1 MVIETGLQATSRK
14 SGELVRL
21 KDLQALPLGMSPI
34 FKLPQPGKD
43 EDDDGN
49 DCISLKKWQPDEIAA
64 QSIISN
70 GMSYSAWRP
79 VKEKQSTASVNGIT
93 VVRAS
98 VRKHPIGYA
107 PLVEANGDVSLP
119 PSMNGNTHP
128 KQLSENE
135 PKRIEQDEW
144 RETGHGYITS
154 DEDPE
159 DELEDQVANTV
170 KEPEVKEE
178 RTIRPH
184 HQHNISLVNGIAPP
198 PAQAANSE
206 GIVFDISRH
215 EDGISISPSS
225 PRSPQGGIAF
235 DITLDGHY
243 DDSLPRRST
252 GSSRDNAR
260 HVSFVTGRELEL
272 DLPSPPRSKGKSPYR
287 SRKNH
292 SKSPVK
298 SKPGWDSSAKVG
310 TPPPPM
316 PKKFVRPTLHGIK
329 VKKGQ
334 GGVAKT
340 AARATMTSAEI
351 HQGIAIM
358 EGRSRDVPV
367 ARSWDPQ
374 YCGGGEY
381 DSVSQLISKSL
392 ASAADEIKED
402 PHGFHNRQYI
412 PRSNGGRKQD
422 DNGETLKL
430 VGSESNKLTGEF
442 GRFFSKLRRSSGPVA
457 KPPPKID
464 SKAVSPRASSNPI
477 ISKIARGNLDPVD
490 HPKSTAKKNLAP
502 VHSLDVA
509 SANQKIAIGSYAS
522 LKLLQECAK
531 TEQIPAT
538 PACNAHKPRKI
549 RDHEPHRHYYKTIS
563 KTLDS
568 KLKN

>member
-1 MVIETGLQATSRK
+1 MAKETEAQTTPRK
-14 SGELVRL
+14 SGELNVVPL
-21 KDLQALPLGMSPI
+21 KGMQPLPLGQAAL
-34 FKLPQPGKD
+34 FKLPLPGHDDD
-43 EDDDGN
+43 EDRN
-49 DCISLKKWQPDEIAA
+49 ECMSLREWQPEEPTCHTVV
-64 QSIISN
+64 SN
-70 GMSYSAWRP
+70 GTSYRAWEP
-79 VKEKQSTASVNGIT
+79 VKEKDSTASNGIPT
-93 VVRAS
+93 MKGS
-98 VRKHPIGYA
+98 VRTRPLGYV
-107 PLVEANGDVSLP
+107 PLVEANRDVTLP
-119 PSMNGNTHP
+119 SSIVGVTRT
-128 KQLSENE
+128 KQLPLAQPELTQEEDQHEN
-135 PKRIEQDEW
+135 
-144 RETGHGYITS
+144 GHESGTS
-154 DEDPE
+154 NEDPE
-159 DELEDQVANTV
+159 DELEDEVTDDIT
-170 KEPEVKEE
+170 EPEVKE
-178 RTIRPH
+178 RKVSSH
-184 HQHNISLVNGIAPP
+184 HRHNISLVNGIAPP
-198 PAQAANSE
+198 PTQLAQKG
-206 GIVFDISRH
+206 GIAFDISH
-215 EDGISISPSS
+215 HQESVSVS
-225 PRSPQGGIAF
+225 PRLPHVPKGGIAF
-235 DITLDGHY
+235 DITLDDHDVG
-243 DDSLPRRST
+243 SLPRRST
-252 GSSRDNAR
+252 GSSRDSSR
-260 HVSFVTGRELEL
+260 RVSFVTGQEVEL
-272 DLPSPPRSKGKSPYR
+272 DSPNSSRSKSKSPYR
-287 SRKNH
+287 SQQNNSRNLAKN
-292 SKSPVK
+292 
-298 SKPGWDSSAKVG
+298 KPGWDSSAKVG
-310 TPPPPM
+310 NPPPPM